1 MPMWSNLK
9 SLKILSCL
17 DIEVKYSQNFYFFFA
32 IVEEVSLWDPG
43 ETRRGREWK
52 HCLVLLEFLLGIKET
67 VCQEPTTKTHKSS
80 SYCIHSHS
88 KINHLYKYKWVC
100 LVVPSFVPTYR
111 TDSSNNFFYIFFS
124 LYVSNSFVFFHFL
137 IFANHVVSKIWNPT
151 SNFKKFPD
159 RFLWLYPMRPP
170 LLFSNNTLEEEK
182 EIFPFDICHLSN

>member
-32 IVEEVSLWDPG
+32 FVEEVSLWDPG

-80 SYCIHSHS
+80 SYCIHYHS
-88 KINHLYKYKWVC
+88 KINHQVNHQVSLFGC
-100 LVVPSFVPTYR
+100 S
-111 TDSSNNFFYIFFS
+111 FFYAREQDGPKVLTPQII
-124 LYVSNSFVFFHFL
+124 YFL
-137 IFANHVVSKIWNPT
+137 H
-151 SNFKKFPD
+151 
-159 RFLWLYPMRPP
+159 
-170 LLFSNNTLEEEK
+170 
-182 EIFPFDICHLSN
+182 FPFPLSFKFLYFFPLSYLCQSRSVQNLELNVQF